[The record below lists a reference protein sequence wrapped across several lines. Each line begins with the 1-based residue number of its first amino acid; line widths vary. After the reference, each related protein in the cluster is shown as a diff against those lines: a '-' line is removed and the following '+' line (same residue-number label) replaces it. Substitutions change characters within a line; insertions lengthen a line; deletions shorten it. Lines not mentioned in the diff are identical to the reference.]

1 VNVQEAIRVGLV
13 VGRVAGEAWAIFAAS
28 ILVHEI
34 GHALAARLLRVPVS
48 RVVVVVGVGPCLLH
62 VRRLDV
68 RLLPALGFV
77 DVAGGMH
84 GLDQRRR
91 VLIAVAG
98 PAASAL
104 LGIGLVGV
112 LSMVCAG
119 HAAAVARAAG
129 AMNIGIAGF
138 NLLPVP
144 LLDGWHV
151 AERYILRLVRVQPGD
166 AQRLVTNR
174 IGATLLL
181 SLPLAAIIVG
191 HMRH

>member
-34 GHALAARLLRVPVS
+34 GHALAARRLRVPV
-48 RVVVVVGVGPCLLH
+48 RRVVVGVGSRLL
-62 VRRLDV
+62 RAGRLDL

-77 DVAGGMH
+77 DVVDGMH

-98 PAASAL
+98 PVASAA

-112 LSMVCAG
+112 SLVSIG
-119 HAAAVARAAG
+119 HVAAVAHAVG
-129 AMNIGIAGF
+129 IMNLGVGGF

-151 AERYILRLVRVQPGD
+151 VERYILRLVRVQPGD

-181 SLPLAAIIVG
+181 SMPLAAIIVE

>member
-34 GHALAARLLRVPVS
+34 GHALAARRLRVPV
-48 RVVVVVGVGPCLLH
+48 RRVVVGVGSRLL
-62 VRRLDV
+62 RAGRLDL

-77 DVAGGMH
+77 DVVDGMH

-98 PAASAL
+98 PVASAA

-112 LSMVCAG
+112 SIVSTG
-119 HAAAVARAAG
+119 HAGGVARAVG
-129 AMNIGIAGF
+129 SMNIGIAAF
-138 NLLPVP
+138 NLLPIP

-151 AERYILRLVRVQPGD
+151 AERYILRLVRVQPGA
-166 AQRLVTNR
+166 AQRLVAYK
-174 IGATLLL
+174 IGATVLL
-181 SLPLAAIIVG
+181 SLPLAALIVE
-191 HMRH
+191 HLWK